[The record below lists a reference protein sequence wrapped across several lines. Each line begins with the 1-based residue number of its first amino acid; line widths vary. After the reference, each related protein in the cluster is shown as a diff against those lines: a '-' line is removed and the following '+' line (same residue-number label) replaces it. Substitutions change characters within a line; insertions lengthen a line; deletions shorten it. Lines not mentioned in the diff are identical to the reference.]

1 MNYKG
6 YSTSNLLFPFFF
18 FFFFFYFLT
27 FLPAT
32 GEKLKGQ
39 IEREEKFSAKTKQD
53 ALIKGS

>member
-32 GEKLKGQ
+32 GAKLKDQ

>member
-6 YSTSNLLFPFFF
+6 YSTSNLLFPIF

>member
-18 FFFFFYFLT
+18 FLFLLFFITL
-27 FLPAT
+27 LPAT